1 METKTETLCLQY
13 ITNAWRELR
22 SYLRHDES
30 LSWAVW
36 IRLYNPISVGMN
48 SVDDYVNTLM
58 KVWFLTERG
67 LEERDPWEYAR
78 FIVVNS
84 YRPWSSMSTPPH
96 VTIWGKT
103 HEIGLAA
110 FAECIEQDLIYLE
123 YQWGNLWGKGYR
135 MKVDVEGQLQIE
147 KRVWIS

>member
-1 METKTETLCLQY
+1 MKAKTEALCLQY
-13 ITNAWRELR
+13 ITNEWRELR
-22 SYLRHDES
+22 SDLRHDES

-48 SVDDYVNTLM
+48 SVGDQVNTLM

-78 FIVVNS
+78 FIMVNS
-84 YRPWSSMSTPPH
+84 YRPWSAMSTPPQ
-96 VTIWGKT
+96 VIIWGEI

-123 YQWGNLWGKGYR
+123 YQWGNLWGKGYC